1 MKQFFNYVWE
11 HGSLLIRRLCG
22 LVWGAAGVFCLFTAY
37 RQWQY
42 LSAPQ
47 AFHPLGKGTEVL
59 MIAVVL
65 LLAVLF
71 LLYGAVQMTR
81 ERDHAL
87 ARLFQ
92 KKVPNGIL
100 VILAYAV
107 FIFVICSFTMG
118 EVALKSKYAV
128 PLQIGAAVLLIL
140 DLFTNLGLFPDQW
153 ESSPLIRLIARRS
166 RKK

>member
-1 MKQFFNYVWE
+1 
-11 HGSLLIRRLCG
+11 
-22 LVWGAAGVFCLFTAY
+22 
-37 RQWQY
+37 
-42 LSAPQ
+42 
-47 AFHPLGKGTEVL
+47 

>member
-22 LVWGAAGVFCLFTAY
+22 LVWGAAGVFCLFAAY
-37 RQWQY
+37 QQWQY

-47 AFHPLGKGTEVL
+47 AFHLLGKGPEIL

-81 ERDHAL
+81 EKDHAL

-100 VILAYAV
+100 
-107 FIFVICSFTMG
+107 
-118 EVALKSKYAV
+118 
-128 PLQIGAAVLLIL
+128 
-140 DLFTNLGLFPDQW
+140 DLCTNLGLFPDQW
-153 ESSPLIRLIARRS
+153 EDSPLIRLIARRG

>member
-22 LVWGAAGVFCLFTAY
+22 LVWGAAGVFCLFAAY
-37 RQWQY
+37 QQWQY

-47 AFHPLGKGTEVL
+47 AFHPLGKGPEIL

-81 ERDHAL
+81 EKDHAL
-87 ARLFQ
+87 ARL
-92 KKVPNGIL
+92 L
-100 VILAYAV
+100 
-107 FIFVICSFTMG
+107 
-118 EVALKSKYAV
+118 
-128 PLQIGAAVLLIL
+128 
-140 DLFTNLGLFPDQW
+140 
-153 ESSPLIRLIARRS
+153 
-166 RKK
+166 